1 MRKKK
6 VLVAMSG
13 GVDSSVAAALL
24 KAEGFE
30 VVGATLNL
38 TNLASPEGLNF
49 AQEVAQKLDVPHFV
63 LDHSKIFEQEI
74 VDFFCQEYLSGRT
87 PNPCIVCNQKIK
99 FGSLL
104 IRARELGADL
114 LATGHYARMVHDDT
128 RGRFLLKK
136 GKDSRKDQSYFL
148 FALRQDQLGSVIF
161 PLGEMT
167 KTEVKEKAKEI
178 GLKVFD
184 KPESQEVCFVPGNN
198 YKNFIKSRF
207 PSLNEKGPIVST
219 DGKIL
224 GEHQGIF
231 SLTVGQRKGLKIARG
246 FPLYVVSLDK
256 ATNTAVV
263 GSKEETF
270 RKELIVSRTN
280 WVSLKSLDKP
290 VEVKV
295 RVRHQHQ
302 ESPARI
308 IPLSEGRVGV
318 EFFTPQMAITP
329 GQAAVFYDEDTVVGG
344 GWIE

>member
-13 GVDSSVAAALL
+13 GLDSSLAAALL
-24 KAEGFE
+24 KAKGFE
-30 VVGATLNL
+30 VLGATLIL
-38 TNLASPEGLNF
+38 TSHVFSEGINC
-49 AQEVAQKLDVPHFV
+49 AREVARQLDISHFV
-63 LDHSKIFEQEI
+63 LDLTKEFEHEI
-74 VDFFCQEYLSGRT
+74 IDFFCKEYLSGRT
-87 PNPCIVCNQKIK
+87 PNPCVVCNQKIK
-99 FGSLL
+99 FGFLL
-104 IRARELGADL
+104 NRARELGADY
-114 LATGHYARMVHDDT
+114 LATGHYARVIYDDD

-136 GKDSRKDQSYFL
+136 GKDSKKDQSYFL
-148 FALRQDQLGSVIF
+148 FALSQEQLGSVIF
-161 PLGEMT
+161 PLGEMM
-167 KTEVKEKAKEI
+167 KTEAKEKAKEI

-207 PSLNEKGPIVST
+207 PGLNEKGPIVST
-219 DGKIL
+219 EGKIL

-231 SLTVGQRKGLKIARG
+231 ALTVGQRKGLKIAKG
-246 FPLYVVSLDK
+246 FPLYVISLDK

-263 GSKEETF
+263 GRKQDTF

-280 WVSLKSLDKP
+280 WIALKSLDKP

-308 IPLSEGRVGV
+308 IPLSEERVGV
-318 EFFTPQMAITP
+318 EFFNPQMAITP
-329 GQAAVFYDEDTVVGG
+329 GQAAVFYDGDTVVGG

>member
-30 VVGATLNL
+30 VFGVTLNL
-38 TNLASPEGLNF
+38 TNLASPEGINF
-49 AQEVAQKLDVPHFV
+49 AQEVAQKLDIPHFV
-63 LDHSKIFEQEI
+63 FDFSKKFEQEI
-74 VDFFCQEYLSGRT
+74 IYFFCQEYLSGRT

-104 IRARELGADL
+104 TRARELGADY
-114 LATGHYARMVHDDT
+114 LATGHYARMVHDDI

-148 FALRQDQLGSVIF
+148 FALSQDQLGSVIF

-184 KPESQEVCFVPGNN
+184 KPESQEVCFVPDNN

-207 PSLNEKGPIVST
+207 PTLNEKGSIVST
-219 DGKIL
+219 EGKIL
-224 GEHQGIF
+224 GEYQGIF
-231 SLTVGQRKGLKIARG
+231 SLTVGQRKGLKISRG

-256 ATNTAVV
+256 TINTVVV

-270 RKELIVSRTN
+270 RKELIVSQIN

-290 VEVKV
+290 VEANV
-295 RVRHQHQ
+295 RVRHQHR

-308 IPLSEGRVGV
+308 TPLSEGRVGV
-318 EFFTPQMAITP
+318 DFFKPQMAITP
-329 GQAAVFYDEDTVVGG
+329 GQAAVFYDEDAVMGG